1 MQTRLDL
8 MRPSQLAKNQTE
20 GGYCL
25 VSPCVFGMAIDL
37 ASIIRKHAKSSP
49 ATRGDS
55 LGRMSRISPT
65 SQRFVHYGPR
75 LRIVRWKL
83 SHAELTIQ
91 TDRCNRGD
99 EEVALFQRC
108 RKAEVSTG
116 RCDRHV
122 VAASLKRRVAR

>member
-1 MQTRLDL
+1 MQTWLDL

-20 GGYCL
+20 GGYCP
-25 VSPCVFGMAIDL
+25 VSPCVFGMTIGL

-55 LGRMSRISPT
+55 LGRMSRISLT
-65 SQRFVHYGPR
+65 SQRFVHYG
-75 LRIVRWKL
+75 RWKL
-83 SHAELTIQ
+83 SHVELTIQ
-91 TDRCNRGD
+91 TNHCNRGD

-108 RKAEVSTG
+108 RKAKVSTG

-122 VAASLKRRVAR
+122 VAASLKRRVAQ